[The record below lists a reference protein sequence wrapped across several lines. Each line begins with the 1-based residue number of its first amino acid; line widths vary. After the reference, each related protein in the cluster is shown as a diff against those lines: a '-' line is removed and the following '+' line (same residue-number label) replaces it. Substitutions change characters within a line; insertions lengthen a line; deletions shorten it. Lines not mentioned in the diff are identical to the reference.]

1 MLHESRQKPTQ
12 SKAGLGACGTSL
24 QAKHRQLPFPIEIG
38 EVGIGEP
45 FLAPAGIA
53 DQGFQG
59 TGLPNNQGPS
69 LLHDD
74 RWRGQALQLGFI
86 HFQHGGPK
94 PHQVTDRRQLDQ
106 GNAL

>member
-1 MLHESRQKPTQ
+1 MLHKSRQKPTQ
-12 SKAGLGACGTSL
+12 SKAGLGTASTSL

-38 EVGIGEP
+38 EVGIGQS
-45 FLAPAGIA
+45 FLALARITH
-53 DQGFQG
+53 QGFQG
-59 TGLPNNQGPS
+59 TGLPNDQRTT

-74 RWRGQALQLGFI
+74 RWRWQALQLGFI
-86 HFQHGGPK
+86 HLQHGGPK